1 MTPRGKAALLW
12 GVAGAMAFLVAH
24 QAYLVAGGT
33 FLGVGPVAAVAVV
46 VLVVTAVVAHRLG
59 HHAVPVAVDEE
70 TGADP
75 DPEPELDPDE

>member
-12 GVAGAMAFLVAH
+12 GVAGAMAFLAVH

-46 VLVVTAVVAHRLG
+46 VFAVTAAVAYRLG
-59 HHAVPVAVDEE
+59 HHAVPVVVDEKTE
-70 TGADP
+70 A
-75 DPEPELDPDE
+75 EPELDPDE